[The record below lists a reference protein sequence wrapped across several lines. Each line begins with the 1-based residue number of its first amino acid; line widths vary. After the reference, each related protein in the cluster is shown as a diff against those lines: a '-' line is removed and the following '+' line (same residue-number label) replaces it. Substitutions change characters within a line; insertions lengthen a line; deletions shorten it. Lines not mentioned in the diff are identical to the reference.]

1 APQAIIPGHG
11 TVRHALQAIDTCGL
25 EPIG

>member
-1 APQAIIPGHG
+1 GHG
-11 TVRHALQAIDTCGL
+11 TVRRALRAIDTCGL

>member
-1 APQAIIPGHG
+1 GHG

>member
-1 APQAIIPGHG
+1 HG

>member
-1 APQAIIPGHG
+1 IIPGHG

>member
-1 APQAIIPGHG
+1 EAIIPGHG
-11 TVRHALQAIDTCGL
+11 TVRHALQAIDVCGL

>member
-1 APQAIIPGHG
+1 PQAIIPGHG

>member
-1 APQAIIPGHG
+1 PGHG